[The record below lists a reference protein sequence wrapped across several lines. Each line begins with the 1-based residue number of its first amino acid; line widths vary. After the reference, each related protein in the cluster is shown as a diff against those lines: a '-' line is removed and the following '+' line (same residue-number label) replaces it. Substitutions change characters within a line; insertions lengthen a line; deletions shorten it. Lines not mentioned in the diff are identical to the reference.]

1 MKQAAC
7 GGTGCAVLNGESL
20 LPAVHGAAVGGLA
33 GEGLAPLDS
42 QAADRRPKKGMRLGE
57 S

>member
-7 GGTGCAVLNGESL
+7 GGTGCAVLNGETL
-20 LPAVHGAAVGGLA
+20 LPAVHWAAVGGLA

-42 QAADRRPKKGMRLGE
+42 QAADRRPKKGMQLGE
-57 S
+57 I